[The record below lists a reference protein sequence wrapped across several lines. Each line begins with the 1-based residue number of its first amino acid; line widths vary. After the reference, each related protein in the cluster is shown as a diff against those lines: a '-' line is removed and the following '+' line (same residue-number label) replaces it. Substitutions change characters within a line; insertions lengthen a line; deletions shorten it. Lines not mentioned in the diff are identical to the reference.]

1 MKNKFW
7 FGVILTIAIL
17 LVVRCFEYA
26 DAVRGANQTGAEV
39 FMIVLPL
46 TIVFHEISKLERKLN
61 RKNEYIKR
69 VEQERLSAK

>member
-7 FGVILTIAIL
+7 FGVILTISIL

-26 DAVRGANQTGAEV
+26 DAVRGSNETGAEV

-46 TIVFHEISKLERKLN
+46 LIVFNQISKLEQKIQ
-61 RKNEYIKR
+61 RKNEYIQK
-69 VEQERLSAK
+69 VEKERLNV